1 MTHLPPNS
9 IPPGQAPCALLS
21 HLPPP
26 PPASST
32 ITTQSSSAAEENKD
46 RKLLDLFIGSLPPTT
61 PTYYSITTLLYLVVL
76 GQGPSV
82 DGTILLGVVL

>member
-1 MTHLPPNS
+1 M
-9 IPPGQAPCALLS
+9 CAFV
-21 HLPPP
+21 
-26 PPASST
+26 
-32 ITTQSSSAAEENKD
+32 SSSSIQLLYYYYPEAAAEENKD